1 MEVIGESKNEID
13 LLKGVVDALYD
24 TSYHI
29 VILGI
34 IDEGIL
40 RKMERRSPFFP
51 ARKGRFSGY
60 LRERYIEYIASQQQE
75 VLAKVR

>member
-24 TSYHI
+24 TGYHI

-40 RKMERRSPFFP
+40 KKMERRSPF
-51 ARKGRFSGY
+51 SCSE
-60 LRERYIEYIASQQQE
+60 REIFWIFEG
-75 VLAKVR
+75 KVH